1 MNGLLAGICA
11 GGVVG
16 AIGLAIGLTV
26 VPPHDPAA
34 VQGEDR
40 AAAAELAGPDP
51 EASTIFPAEPEAAAD
66 PDPAEPAPKEQAEDD
81 IGSIFEQDASSAP
94 AADVVSDAPA
104 GSGGGG
110 HAAELAVED
119 TPETERPS
127 DPEQDAATGQGE
139 AASLADEALVPAAQ
153 VPEASVPED
162 QVPEAEASPPPA
174 AQVVAPHAPSLVAV
188 QTTGLELTLDPALG
202 EVRDE
207 VDERPAALGLP
218 EMDFAPPAFDAE
230 VPPPEPL
237 PQPEDP
243 PEVADDGD
251 AATIDAEPDTRPALV
266 RNAAAEP
273 PPAGVPLLAL
283 VLVDRPGAGLIDGV
297 PLSVAIAADAEDAGA
312 RADAW
317 HAAGAEIVA
326 IPGLPAEAE
335 GTGPVALFDATFGAL
350 PRAASV
356 MAEGDQGFA
365 AGPVAANDIA
375 ATLAETGHGL
385 IVRGRDLGPVAQAAE
400 RAGVP
405 TAGIYRRV
413 DGSGRDGRA
422 IGRFLDQAAFEARNR
437 GAVVV
442 IADNTPETAEG
453 IERFLDSSR
462 ADTVALVPVSA
473 ILRRE

>member
-11 GGVVG
+11 GGAVG
-16 AIGLAIGLTV
+16 AVGLAIGLTV

-34 VQGEDR
+34 LRSED
-40 AAAAELAGPDP
+40 LA
-51 EASTIFPAEPEAAAD
+51 AAAD
-66 PDPAEPAPKEQAEDD
+66 PDATAIFPGEPEADAEPDPAEAEPMEQAQDD
-81 IGSIFEQDASSAP
+81 AGSIFEQDAPSAP
-94 AADVVSDAPA
+94 AAEVVSDVAE
-104 GSGGGG
+104 GSGRGEV
-110 HAAELAVED
+110 AAELAVD
-119 TPETERPS
+119 DALETERPS
-127 DPEQDAATGQGE
+127 APEQDAAAMQGE
-139 AASLADEALVPAAQ
+139 AASLADETRAPEAP
-153 VPEASVPED
+153 VPEA
-162 QVPEAEASPPPA
+162 QIPEAEAWPPPA
-174 AQVVAPHAPSLVAV
+174 AQVVAPRAPSIDAV
-188 QTTGLELTLDPALG
+188 QAAGLKLTLDPALG
-202 EVRDE
+202 KMRDE
-207 VDERPAALGLP
+207 VDERPAPPALP
-218 EMDFAPPAFDAE
+218 EMDFAPPAFDDD

-237 PQPEDP
+237 PQPETP

-251 AATIDAEPDTRPALV
+251 AATIDAEPDSRPALV

-297 PLSVAIAADAEDAGA
+297 PLSVAIAADAADARA

-326 IPGLPAEAE
+326 IPGLPEDAE
-335 GTGPVALFDATFGAL
+335 GTGPIAVFDATFGAL
-350 PRAASV
+350 PRAAAV

-365 AGPVAANDIA
+365 GGPVAANEIA
-375 ATLAETGHGL
+375 ATLADTGHGL
-385 IVRGRDLGPVAQAAE
+385 IVRGRDLSPFAQAAE